1 MKVTANIFKA
11 LSEII
16 RLRIM
21 QLLIKAKKELCVC
34 EIVDALQETQYNVS
48 RHLNILKNVGLVTD
62 RREGTWILYSLPSKN
77 VRFNQKLIETI
88 ESIPSGKEDDD
99 MVRLR
104 KRLKIRVNG
113 KCVIGY
119 KGKGG

>member
-1 MKVTANIFKA
+1 MEVTANIFKA

-21 QLLIKAKKELCVC
+21 RLLIKAKKELCVC
-34 EIVDALQETQYNVS
+34 EIVDALDETQYNVS
-48 RHLNILKNVGLVTD
+48 RHLNILKNVGLVSD
-62 RREGTWILYSLPSKN
+62 RRAGTWILYSLSSKN

-88 ESIPSGKEDDD
+88 ESIPSDKEDDD

-104 KRLKIRVNG
+104 KRLKMRVKG
-113 KCVIGY
+113 RCVIGY